1 MSGLTNPGIAGRM
14 ALVSG
19 AGSGIDL
26 AIARMSPEAG
36 MTVLLQRGAQLAGLS

>member
-14 ALVSG
+14 ALISG

-26 AIARMSPEAG
+26 AIARMSPEAI
-36 MTVLLQRGAQLAGLS
+36 LQAMAPAR